1 MKGWFMEDFAPG
13 DHWGI
18 GSHHFTREAI
28 LSFNR
33 RFDPIGFHV
42 DDAAAANSPYGR
54 ITAAGLHT
62 ACGWMVCYLRHNH
75 AVQAELAR
83 QGLPGPG
90 LGPSPGF
97 RNMKWPKP
105 VYAGDTVTY
114 SGTVKSVRAMKSRP
128 GWGLMSGLHQGH
140 NQHGELVFAYEG
152 LVLVQARTV

>member
-83 QGLPGPG
+83 QGLPVPE

-105 VYAGDTVTY
+105 VYAGDTVIY